1 MNKDKNDDI
10 RQYLVRKMK
19 TLMSSANGAIQKL
32 KISNDKLADPCDQ
45 ASVEAS
51 KNVELHFWS
60 KEWKTLLDIQETIL
74 RIDHGLYG
82 ICDHCGRQ
90 ISSKRLKAAPMS
102 KLCVEC
108 QQKMENRQNKSKE
121 QTLNTTRI
129 SYHHA
134 C

>member
-1 MNKDKNDDI
+1 MNKDKKDYV
-10 RQYLVRKMK
+10 RKYLVRKMK
-19 TLMSSANGAIQKL
+19 SLMSSADGAIQKL

-45 ASVEAS
+45 ASVESS
-51 KNVELHFWS
+51 KNVELHFRS
-60 KEWKTLLDIQETIL
+60 KEWKTLLDIKETIL

-108 QQKMENRQNKSKE
+108 QQKMENRQNQSRGR
-121 QTLNTTRI
+121 TSNTTRI

-134 C
+134 